1 MADPRHTGR
10 RSRRGH
16 PSEPFELLYVGIA
29 SNLRKRFAK
38 HHRRHCC
45 FARDA
50 EGNYPS
56 VSALIELIFDVA
68 YGLLS
73 GWLPEGRKLRA
84 AAVVAYAVLTL
95 GALILFVLTVVEAV

>member
-1 MADPRHTGR
+1 M
-10 RSRRGH
+10 
-16 PSEPFELLYVGIA
+16 
-29 SNLRKRFAK
+29 
-38 HHRRHCC
+38 
-45 FARDA
+45 
-50 EGNYPS
+50 
-56 VSALIELIFDVA
+56 SALIELIFDVA